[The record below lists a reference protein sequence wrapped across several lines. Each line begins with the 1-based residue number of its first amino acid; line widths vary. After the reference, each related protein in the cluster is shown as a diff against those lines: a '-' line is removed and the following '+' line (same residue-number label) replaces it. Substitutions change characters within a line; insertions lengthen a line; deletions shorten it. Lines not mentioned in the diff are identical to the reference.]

1 MLRQQLLNCK
11 IYKIDDKSYDIQ
23 ELSNNYYGKMILNQT
38 EKVSNSQIVSKAS
51 DKFIVTD
58 EYFNNLLDNF
68 KMLDLD
74 APKVIKNKINK
85 K

>member
-1 MLRQQLLNCK
+1 
-11 IYKIDDKSYDIQ
+11 
-23 ELSNNYYGKMILNQT
+23 MILNQT

>member
-1 MLRQQLLNCK
+1 
-11 IYKIDDKSYDIQ
+11 
-23 ELSNNYYGKMILNQT
+23 MILNQT

-51 DKFIVTD
+51 DKFI